1 MTALP
6 RKSTSRR
13 TGKRLAAALLTVLAV
28 GLVAC
33 EKVPRIGLEVVA
45 GAQAPIRLGRL
56 SAVDPARAL
65 AVYGPIC
72 RYLSTAAGHPV
83 ELVVSPNYE
92 SLGYLLRA
100 GLIEVAWLPS
110 TALSRSGGAALG
122 VPLARVIRRGQTEYA
137 GAIVTRASGPVKSLA
152 ELKGRRFAYV
162 DRLSGSGF
170 ADANELLAQAGVQ
183 PLADF
188 TQIAFTG
195 SHGESLRG
203 VLEGR
208 YDAAAVLADRV
219 DNGPHAAELRILA
232 RSRAIPT
239 GMLVAAPE
247 VPEALREKLRSAL
260 LGMAKSPD
268 GQATLAGVQA
278 LDPIDGFAAVDAA
291 PGL

>member
-1 MTALP
+1 MT
-6 RKSTSRR
+6 STRR
-13 TGKRLAAALLTVLAV
+13 SKLVAAAWLAVLAL

-33 EKVPRIGLEVVA
+33 ERVPRIGLEVVA
-45 GAQAPIRLGRL
+45 GSQAPIRLGRL

-72 RYLSTAAGHPV
+72 RYLSTVAGHPV

-100 GLIEVAWLPS
+100 GLIEVAWVPS

-122 VPLARVIRRGQTEYA
+122 MPLARVIRRGQTEYA
-137 GAIVTRASGPVKSLA
+137 GAIVTRAAGPVKSLG

-170 ADANELLAQAGVQ
+170 ADANELLEKAGVR

-219 DNGPHAAELRILA
+219 ENGPHAAELRILA
-232 RSRAIPT
+232 RTRAIPT

-247 VPEALREKLRSAL
+247 LPAALREKLKAAL
-260 LGMAKSPD
+260 LGMAGSPE
-268 GQATLAGVQA
+268 GRATLAGVQA
-278 LDPIDGFAAVDAA
+278 LDPIDGFAGVEAA
-291 PGL
+291 KAGER